1 MAEIDFE
8 NEDAETDDDE
18 KSVAYENVSVYI
30 SSLKKEYSYFMTN
43 DFDLLVRKL
52 NSLGYVAPVAQ
63 NWRWNPSLVP
73 EVRAKMAKL
82 GTQYSLLIY
91 ENIKCLNHF
100 KENSEPFIIYLN
112 EIKIRAKYPRKK
124 STQKESR
131 KN

>member
-63 NWRWNPSLVP
+63 NWRWNPNLAP

-112 EIKIRAKYPRKK
+112 EIKLELNIRRKK